1 MLVYRRVWLLN
12 FDHSASRQ
20 LDTTAGVDFPHH
32 VEMTFTEKPWFS
44 TSILVYWVHLLLC
57 HLTSELV
64 IGNTSSEQDQWGSM
78 VKVGGF
84 LMTSRFS
91 SFGKNHL

>member
-32 VEMTFTEKPWFS
+32 VEMTFTEKPWFFHIYFS
-44 TSILVYWVHLLLC
+44 LLGTSPSLSLNL
-57 HLTSELV
+57 
-64 IGNTSSEQDQWGSM
+64 
-78 VKVGGF
+78 
-84 LMTSRFS
+84 
-91 SFGKNHL
+91 